1 MSYRILIVDDEF
13 LMLHNLQFLTDWE
26 THGYQIAGQAVNG
39 KEAIEFIKKQPVD
52 IVLTDVYM
60 PVMDGIALTKR
71 LHAEYPEI
79 RVLIMSSYSDFQ
91 YVRDSFK
98 SGAEDYILKHTIT
111 AESLLEMLDKIRDK
125 QTLSFDVKP
134 GSENNENEQA
144 ERLKA
149 RIAGQAEEDSPEACI
164 VAVLKVRER
173 DISEQIMNNMG
184 NILSQMP
191 DMQTQEICIIRMEP
205 DFVFYIQGKGQDQA
219 ETYLEQVQNA
229 VQKFFNLHV
238 DMGLCNGLD
247 GRRALRAL
255 YLEACRKIGGLEKPE
270 TTPVWADDTI
280 LPLAWEQELS
290 TAVAAMDQNRAKQCL
305 SGIFADYTRSDS
317 WPENV
322 LIGELITVATKICTD
337 LDMNDR
343 LLLSCIGKGNIMMRG
358 EKQRH
363 EIMAWADELFSTMI
377 ALYRRRQEQN
387 EYSPYV
393 KMAIDYMQ
401 AHYMDNIMLKD
412 IADSIGITEQY
423 LSKVFKTETGENVS
437 SYLTGLKIER
447 AKQLIIEGKAN
458 MKQLYSDA
466 GFNSYNYFF
475 TAFKKIVGCTPAE
488 YGKKKGDEK

>member
-125 QTLSFDVKP
+125 QTVSFDVKP
-134 GSENNENEQA
+134 GLEKNENEQA

-149 RIAGQAEEDSPEACI
+149 RIAGQAEEDSPEACMI
-164 VAVLKVRER
+164 AVLKVRER

-255 YLEACRKIGGLEKPE
+255 YLEACRKIGGVEKPE

-488 YGKKKGDEK
+488 YGKKKGEEK

>member
-26 THGYQIAGQAVNG
+26 AHGYQIAGQAANG
-39 KEAIEFIKKQPVD
+39 QEAMEFIRKQPVD
-52 IVLTDVYM
+52 LVLTDVYM
-60 PVMDGIALTKR
+60 PIMDGIALTKR
-71 LHAEYPEI
+71 LHAAYPEI

-111 AESLLEMLDKIRDK
+111 AQSILEMLDKIRSQ
-125 QTLSFDVKP
+125 QTAYPKVQPEPKKN
-134 GSENNENEQA
+134 GNRHA
-144 ERLKA
+144 EHLKA
-149 RIAGQAEEDSPEACI
+149 RVSGQAEEDSPEACM

-173 DISEQIMNNMG
+173 NVSERVMNNIG
-184 NILSQMP
+184 NILLQIP
-191 DMQTQEICIIRMEP
+191 DMQTRELSIIRMEP
-205 DFVFYIQGKGQDQA
+205 GFVLYIQGKGPDQA
-219 ETYLEQVQNA
+219 EVYLEQVQNA

-247 GRRALRAL
+247 GRRTVRAL
-255 YLEACRKIGGLEKPE
+255 YLEVCRKIGGLEKPE

-290 TAVAAMDQNRAKQCL
+290 TAVAAVDQNRAKQCL
-305 SGIFADYTRSDS
+305 ARIFADYSRCDS
-317 WPENV
+317 RPENV

-337 LDMNDR
+337 LNINDR
-343 LLLSCIGKGNIMMRG
+343 LLFSCIGKGNIMMRG

-363 EIMAWADELFSTMI
+363 EIMAWSDELFGTMI
-377 ALYRRRQEQN
+377 TLYRQQQEQN
-387 EYSPYV
+387 KYSPYV

-412 IADSIGITEQY
+412 IAASIGITEQY

-437 SYLTGLKIER
+437 NYLTGLKIER